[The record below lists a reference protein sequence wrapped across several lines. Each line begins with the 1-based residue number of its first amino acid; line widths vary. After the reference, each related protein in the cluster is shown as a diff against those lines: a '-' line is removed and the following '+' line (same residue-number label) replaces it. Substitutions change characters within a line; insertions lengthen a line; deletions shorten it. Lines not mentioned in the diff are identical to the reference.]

1 MRELTELAERIAV
14 RLVDRN
20 ETVAVAESSSGGLV
34 SAVLLATPGA
44 SRFFV
49 AGSVIYTQTARRSLL
64 GITPED
70 MAGLQP
76 ATEPYAALLA
86 KAARQGAGTTWGL
99 GETGAAGPS
108 GNRYGDPPG
117 HSCMAAFGL
126 HEVRRTVTTGSA
138 DRWANMQ
145 DFARASLAVLHEA
158 LMIV

>member
-1 MRELTELAERIAV
+1 MHELTVMAERVAL
-14 RLVDRN
+14 RLIQRD

-49 AGSVIYTQTARRSLL
+49 GGGVIYTGKARHALL
-64 GITPED
+64 DITPAQ

-86 KAARQGAGTTWGL
+86 RSVRLKLGTTWGL

-117 HSCMAAFGL
+117 HSCVAAFGPT
-126 HEVRRTVTTGSA
+126 ESRYTVQTGSD
-138 DRWANMQ
+138 DRWRNMQ
-145 DFARASLAVLHEA
+145 DFALAALTRLHDA
-158 LMIV
+158 LGAA